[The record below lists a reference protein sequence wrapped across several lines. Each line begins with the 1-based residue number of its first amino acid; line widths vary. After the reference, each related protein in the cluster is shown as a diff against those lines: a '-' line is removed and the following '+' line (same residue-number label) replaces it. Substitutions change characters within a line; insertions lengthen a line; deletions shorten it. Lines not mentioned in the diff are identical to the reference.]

1 MRIAVFG
8 ATGMAGSAIVSEALT
23 RGHHVVA
30 ASRRPATANM
40 AEERLSARTVD
51 VADPDAV
58 DAVLTDVD
66 AAVLTIRL
74 APGEEDRLA
83 PLTRGVLDAA
93 ARHSTRILVVGGSAP
108 LRSPNHP
115 DWLLIDDPAYVPEA
129 WKAIAKASLDQ
140 FHTCKEHSYT
150 GWVYLSP
157 PAVFEPGDRTGSYQ
171 RGTTTLL
178 TDTDGVSRITP
189 PDFATAVLDE
199 LEQPGDDQHFTIA
212 HVSASCSTPRSA
224 RPIPRRSG
232 R

>member
-8 ATGMAGSAIVSEALT
+8 ATGMAGSAIVSEALA
-23 RGHHVVA
+23 RGHDVVA
-30 ASRRPATANM
+30 GSRRPTTTN
-40 AEERLSARTVD
+40 EERLAVRTVD

-58 DAVLTDVD
+58 DAALADVD

-93 ARHSTRILVVGGSAP
+93 AHHGTRLLIVGGSAP

-115 DWLLIDDPAYVPEA
+115 DRLLIDDPEHVPEA
-129 WKAIAKASLDQ
+129 WKAIAQASLDQ
-140 FHTCKEHSYT
+140 FHTCKEHAYT

-157 PAVFEPGDRTGSYQ
+157 PAIFEPGDRSGSYQ

-178 TDTDGVSRITP
+178 TDADGASRITP
-189 PDFATAVLDE
+189 PDFAAAVLDE
-199 LEQPGDDQHFTIA
+199 LEQPSDDQHFTVA
-212 HVSASCSTPRSA
+212 HGAAS
-224 RPIPRRSG
+224 
-232 R
+232 

>member
-30 ASRRPATANM
+30 ASRRPATAN
-40 AEERLSARTVD
+40 ANEEHLAVRTVD

-58 DAVLTDVD
+58 DAVLADAD

-93 ARHSTRILVVGGSAP
+93 AHHDTRLLIVGGSAP
-108 LRSPNHP
+108 LRSLSRP
-115 DWLLIDDPAYVPEA
+115 DRLLIDDPDHVPEA
-129 WKAIAKASLDQ
+129 WKSIAQASLDQ
-140 FHTCKEHSYT
+140 FHTCQEHPYA
-150 GWVYLSP
+150 GYVYLSP
-157 PAVFEPGDRTGSYQ
+157 PAVFEPGERSGSYR

-178 TDTDGVSRITP
+178 TDANGASRITP
-189 PDFATAVLDE
+189 PDFALAVLDE
-199 LEQPGDDQHFTIA
+199 LEQPGCDRHFTVA
-212 HVSASCSTPRSA
+212 HGPAS
-224 RPIPRRSG
+224 
-232 R
+232 

>member
-30 ASRRPATANM
+30 ASRRSATATAN
-40 AEERLSARTVD
+40 EEQLTVRTVD
-51 VADPDAV
+51 VADPHAV
-58 DAVLTDVD
+58 DAVLAGVD
-66 AAVLTIRL
+66 AVVLTIRL

-93 ARHSTRILVVGGSAP
+93 AHHGTRMLIVGGSAP

-115 DWLLIDDPAYVPEA
+115 DRLLIDDPDLVPEA
-129 WKAIAKASLDQ
+129 WKSIAQASLDQ
-140 FHTCKEHSYT
+140 FHACQEHPYA

-178 TDTDGVSRITP
+178 TDANGASRITP
-189 PDFATAVLDE
+189 PDFANAVLDE
-199 LEQPGDDQHFTIA
+199 LEHPGDDQHFTVA
-212 HVSASCSTPRSA
+212 HG
-224 RPIPRRSG
+224 SG
-232 R
+232 S

>member
-8 ATGMAGSAIVSEALT
+8 ATGMAGSAIVCEALT
-23 RGHHVVA
+23 RGHQVVA
-30 ASRRPATANM
+30 ASRRPKTAT
-40 AEERLSARTVD
+40 EKQERLTVRTSD
-51 VADPDAV
+51 VADTDAV
-58 DAVLTDVD
+58 DTVLANVD

-93 ARHSTRILVVGGSAP
+93 AHHRTRMLIVGGCAP

-115 DWLLIDDPAYVPEA
+115 DRLLIDDPGYVPDA
-129 WKAIAKASLDQ
+129 WKAIARASLDQ
-140 FHTCKEHSYT
+140 FHICKEHDYS

-157 PAVFEPGDRTGSYQ
+157 PAVFEPGARSGTYR

-178 TDTDGVSRITP
+178 TDANGASRITP

-199 LEQPGDDQHFTIA
+199 LEQPGGEQHFTVA
-212 HVSASCSTPRSA
+212 HECAS
-224 RPIPRRSG
+224 
-232 R
+232 

>member
-8 ATGMAGSAIVSEALT
+8 ATGMAGSAIVAEALS
-23 RGHHVVA
+23 RGHNVVA
-30 ASRRPATANM
+30 AARRPTTAN
-40 AEERLSARTVD
+40 EKRLSVRAVD

-58 DAVLTDVD
+58 DAVLAGVD

-93 ARHSTRILVVGGSAP
+93 AGHSTRVLIVGGSAP

-115 DWLLIDDPAYVPEA
+115 DRLLIDDPDHVPEA
-129 WKAIAKASLDQ
+129 WKSIAQASLDQ
-140 FHTCKEHSYT
+140 FHTCKEHPYA

-157 PAVFEPGDRTGSYQ
+157 PAIFEPGDRSGGYR

-178 TDTDGVSRITP
+178 TDANGASRITA
-189 PDFATAVLDE
+189 PDFAIAVLDE
-199 LEQPGDDQHFTIA
+199 LEHPSDEQHFTI
-212 HVSASCSTPRSA
+212 VTKPQSSS
-224 RPIPRRSG
+224 
-232 R
+232 